1 MAKINPSAAAQP
13 TVVVTAPFS
22 SLKFVATVALLSP
35 LATVLWSTLWSLHG
49 SSNSDDDFFHHRRHL
64 QIAEC
69 TVNTNTTTKEAEE
82 QSMLEAITS
91 TSIIAASVAF
101 LCLLGYELFRRDPIV
116 GKYVYD
122 RKRLSQPGRTPP
134 PLMLSRSLWRG
145 YDDDGEKNGS
155 SIANNNRRRLP
166 CCKVSPA
173 ILEFMFINLDKIYIT
188 YSRAADEARKE
199 REKRGYYTCCRSGWY
214 HRNCCNRIARINS
227 CSAAEDEDYFV
238 DEDGYIFYPGNCQE
252 YSHIYQCDE
261 SVATYSPQ
269 KRSQTKL
276 SLPSTDLVEG
286 APETEEVKSPSW
298 TMSIRD
304 LFPEDAKTSLI
315 PLGAVDEEEEEEEG
329 CDPRHFFASKRLES
343 FESARSSVI
352 DEVSEGLLMQ
362 ENGDGDNL
370 QGEDDALP
378 TTVRR
383 DNTTAKT
390 ENRIEEAMQNES
402 HNEVDSDEND
412 LLQQSVKPLRYPYR
426 LKSLFMPPG
435 FHKWTNVLDYL
446 RYFFLV
452 PLFSR
457 WCHNS
462 RCNEEGNDRGSVLV
476 NPGKNLTEGEEE
488 LLRCAGLDTYLLVRL
503 ARFGFDV
510 TYYPFLFS
518 CVAVLPIYYSCKDHV
533 DAPED
538 RYISLTI
545 NSIPAGSLKIVWIF
559 VFTILLYLYIM
570 RRLWLE
576 WEGKRR
582 IVQLYYI

>member
-1 MAKINPSAAAQP
+1 
-13 TVVVTAPFS
+13 
-22 SLKFVATVALLSP
+22 
-35 LATVLWSTLWSLHG
+35 
-49 SSNSDDDFFHHRRHL
+49 
-64 QIAEC
+64 
-69 TVNTNTTTKEAEE
+69 
-82 QSMLEAITS
+82 
-91 TSIIAASVAF
+91 
-101 LCLLGYELFRRDPIV
+101 
-116 GKYVYD
+116 
-122 RKRLSQPGRTPP
+122 
-134 PLMLSRSLWRG
+134 
-145 YDDDGEKNGS
+145 
-155 SIANNNRRRLP
+155 
-166 CCKVSPA
+166 
-173 ILEFMFINLDKIYIT
+173 
-188 YSRAADEARKE
+188 
-199 REKRGYYTCCRSGWY
+199 
-214 HRNCCNRIARINS
+214 
-227 CSAAEDEDYFV
+227 
-238 DEDGYIFYPGNCQE
+238 
-252 YSHIYQCDE
+252 
-261 SVATYSPQ
+261 
-269 KRSQTKL
+269 
-276 SLPSTDLVEG
+276 
-286 APETEEVKSPSW
+286 
-298 TMSIRD
+298 
-304 LFPEDAKTSLI
+304 
-315 PLGAVDEEEEEEEG
+315 
-329 CDPRHFFASKRLES
+329 LES
-343 FESARSSVI
+343 FESARSSEI
-352 DEVSEGLLMQ
+352 DEESEGLLKQ

-402 HNEVDSDEND
+402 HNEVDSEEYDI
-412 LLQQSVKPLRYPYR
+412 LQQSVKPLRYPYR
-426 LKSLFMPPG
+426 LKYLFMPPG

-457 WCHNS
+457 WCKNS
-462 RCNEEGNDRGSVLV
+462 RCNEEGNDRGSPVLV

-576 WEGKRR
+576 WEGTKR
-582 IVQLYYI
+582 IAPFVTYDMSLMTCAL